1 MYVTYPN
8 DLQSDIKKA
17 NILLLVVSLLILFDL
32 LGCLD
37 LDTEVAAASHQ
48 GVIGGV
54 SCNVTS

>member
-17 NILLLVVSLLILFDL
+17 NIVLLVVSLLILLDL

-37 LDTEVAAASHQ
+37 LDTEVATAGHQ

-54 SCNVTS
+54 S